1 MKSPYYHHNITIQS
15 QENRYKITMKSPDS
29 YLYVSTLVDR
39 VTWINDPRKAVM
51 KRFTTD
57 DIQVSML
64 MLGLVWR
71 LPDMYELYGF
81 LESGA

>member
-1 MKSPYYHHNITIQS
+1 
-15 QENRYKITMKSPDS
+15 MKSPDG
-29 YLYVSTLVDR
+29 YVSTLVDR
-39 VTWINDPRKAVM
+39 VTWINDRRKAVM